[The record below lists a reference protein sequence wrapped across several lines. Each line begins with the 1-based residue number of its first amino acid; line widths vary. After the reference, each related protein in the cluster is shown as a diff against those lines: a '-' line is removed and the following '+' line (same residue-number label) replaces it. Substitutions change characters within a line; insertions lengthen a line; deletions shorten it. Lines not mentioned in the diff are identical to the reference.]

1 MSEIESNSYR
11 KDIDGIR
18 AIAVLSVIFFHL
30 GFLPNGYLGVDIF
43 FAISGYLITK
53 KIFNNLQDNN
63 FSLLDFYLRR
73 GRRILPLVIFTSLIA
88 LLIGSIVMLPDDFE
102 NLCQSVFATN
112 LFSNNILLLITS
124 GNYWAIVN
132 EYKPLMHTWSLGIEE
147 QFYLIYP
154 FIFLL
159 FFKHKK
165 SQISLV
171 LLLLSIISLLLFFF
185 GNDNVLK
192 FYSIQYR
199 FFELSFGGL
208 GFILFDKIRFNKIIS
223 QVLIIVV
230 LLILYIDLPL
240 PQEVKLFLIVIFSV
254 FLVVSNNKFS
264 GYTFLTGNIMVYI
277 GKISFSLYMWHQIV
291 LAFSRYLITDKPNVV
306 EIIIYLLLIFGLSIL
321 SYLFIE
327 KPFRNKN
334 KIGTKS
340 FLVTILSFSVVAC
353 SLAFY
358 LYSIGGIIRDVPEL
372 EIKKSDTKF
381 NHGSGK
387 RNIHIEYN
395 AKIYDLDKNFD
406 SSNKTKV
413 LVIGNSFARD
423 FANILL
429 ESHLN
434 RDIAISYIYDINN
447 CENAKQR
454 ISEADF
460 IFFSELQMNIYL
472 SYKIKFNIDT
482 RKVWNVGTKN
492 FGSNNGIYYNRKRD
506 ENYCKQRIKINH
518 GYLESNQVYKKQ
530 WGNKFID
537 LIGLV
542 IDKEQTI
549 PIFTDDC
556 KFISQD
562 CEHLTKAGS
571 VYFAKLLQLNFT
583 KDSIVHQ

>member
-1 MSEIESNSYR
+1 MSAIESNEYR

-18 AIAVLSVIFFHL
+18 ALAVLSVIFFHL
-30 GFLPNGYLGVDIF
+30 GFLPNGYLGVDVF

-53 KIFNNLQDNN
+53 KIFNDLQDNS
-63 FSLLDFYLRR
+63 FSLIDFYLRR
-73 GRRILPLVIFTSLIA
+73 ARRILPLVIFTSLVA
-88 LLIGSIVMLPDDFE
+88 LITGFLVMLPDDFE

-159 FFKHKK
+159 FFKKNK
-165 SQISLV
+165 NRLITV
-171 LLLLSIISLLLFFF
+171 LLIFSFISLLLFFF
-185 GNDNVLK
+185 GHDNVLK

-208 GFILFDKIRFNKIIS
+208 SFLLFDKIRFNKIFNPILIIL
-223 QVLIIVV
+223 VLII
-230 LLILYIDLPL
+230 LLFDLKL
-240 PQEVKLFLIVIFSV
+240 PPEVILFLIVIFTV
-254 FLVVSNNKFS
+254 LLLVSGNKIS
-264 GYTFLTGNIMVYI
+264 GSSLLTGKVMVYI

-291 LAFSRYLITDKPNVV
+291 LAFSRYLITNNPNVG
-306 EIIIYLLLIFGLSIL
+306 ELFIYLLLIFGLSIF
-321 SYLFIE
+321 SYRWIE
-327 KPFRNKN
+327 TPFRNKK
-334 KIGTKS
+334 KISTKP
-340 FLVTILSFSVVAC
+340 FLLIIFSFSAVAC
-353 SLAFY
+353 SVSFY

-372 EIKKSDTKF
+372 EIKKSDIKF

-395 AKIYDLDKNFD
+395 AKIYDLDKDFK
-406 SSNKTKV
+406 SSDKTKV

-434 RDIAISYIYDINN
+434 REIEISYIYDINN

-454 ISEADF
+454 ISEADY
-460 IFFSELQMNIYL
+460 IFFSELQMKVYL
-472 SYKIKFNIDT
+472 SYRNKFNIDT

-518 GYLESNQVYKKQ
+518 GYLESNQVYNKQ
-530 WGNKFID
+530 WGNRFID

-562 CEHLTKAGS
+562 CEHLTKAGA